1 MGSNHARRT
10 SADPV
15 VVFFVDFVF
24 LGPSWKWLPRVE
36 RAGSSIRGRALRHK
50 PLHYSPEA
58 NNLRAVVEVVPVV
71 AGAHPVVVG
80 GGVVGLVVGVRR
92 RVVELAGLGV
102 LAGGLGVEGSS
113 GLTVESLEH
122 LQDTQVMSGHCVCVC
137 VSARLASEHGTAVG
151 TGLCSGDRP
160 LWPRPRSPPSP
171 CAAHPR
177 PPAHRQWPCLLV
189 QTRPAA
195 GASMLACSARPHPR
209 PVARACLVD
218 EDCVRRSRW
227 K

>member
-122 LQDTQVMSGHCVCVC
+122 LHTTV
-137 VSARLASEHGTAVG
+137 A
-151 TGLCSGDRP
+151 P
-160 LWPRPRSPPSP
+160 PR
-171 CAAHPR
+171 
-177 PPAHRQWPCLLV
+177 
-189 QTRPAA
+189 
-195 GASMLACSARPHPR
+195 
-209 PVARACLVD
+209 
-218 EDCVRRSRW
+218 
-227 K
+227 

>member
-24 LGPSWKWLPRVE
+24 LGPSWKWLPRIG

-102 LAGGLGVEGSS
+102 LASGLGVEGSS

-122 LQDTQVMSGHCVCVC
+122 LQDTQARSGHCVCVS
-137 VSARLASEHGTAVG
+137 VSARLAPEHGTPASSQWGPAIVATSRGTAMSLRRASATSCASAVAVSAVADAARG
-151 TGLCSGDRP
+151 QCVYARMHRAST
-160 LWPRPRSPPSP
+160 PPP
-171 CAAHPR
+171 D
-177 PPAHRQWPCLLV
+177 
-189 QTRPAA
+189 
-195 GASMLACSARPHPR
+195 
-209 PVARACLVD
+209 RACLP
-218 EDCVRRSRW
+218 CG
-227 K
+227 